1 MTTVKLS
8 EPRRRILA
16 AVGALALILA
26 AYVLWARPLQ
36 LRWGATEAEVG
47 SQMPGDELNPTP
59 SFLATRAIEI
69 EGAPADIWP
78 WLMQMGYDRAGL
90 YGFDLFEKVGSP
102 RTPLGVDRIL
112 PQFQDLKVGDPIPV
126 TPLLTMT
133 FHAIAP
139 QEYMVWSTGDGRS
152 SITWALRAS
161 GTTTTRLVSRTR
173 WDYHWTQPG
182 RLALDVLNEFTDHL
196 AMRKIL
202 QGVKGRVEGNIQPK
216 SDINIEFALY
226 LGSALVF
233 VWALLS
239 ILRLP
244 LTWISW
250 LIGLAGG
257 SAWLVTWYAPRSL
270 WVGAAFAMLGVW
282 AIRVEERDLKRARM
296 RQEQDR
302 HARASKPGV

>member
-1 MTTVKLS
+1 MQARLS

-16 AVGALALILA
+16 AVGALALTMA
-26 AYVLWARPLQ
+26 AYGLWARPLQ
-36 LRWGATEAEVG
+36 LRWGATEAEAG
-47 SQMPGDELNPTP
+47 GPMPGDELNPTP

-69 EGAPADIWP
+69 NGAPADIWP

-102 RTPLGVDRIL
+102 RTPFGVDRIL
-112 PQFQDLKVGDPIPV
+112 PQFQDLKVGDPVPV

-133 FHAIAP
+133 FQAIAP
-139 QEYMVWSTGDGRS
+139 REYMVWSTEDGHS
-152 SITWALRAS
+152 SITWALHAS
-161 GTTTTRLVSRTR
+161 GPTTTRLISRTR
-173 WDYHWTQPG
+173 WNYHWTQPG
-182 RLALDVLNEFTDHL
+182 RLALDALDEFTDHL

-202 QGVKGRVEGNIQPK
+202 QGVKGRVEGSIQPK

-233 VWALLS
+233 LWALIS
-239 ILRLP
+239 IVRLP

-257 SAWLVTWYAPRSL
+257 WAWLATWYAPASL
-270 WVGAAFAMLGVW
+270 WVGAAFAMLVVW
-282 AIRVEERDLKRARM
+282 AIRVEERDVKRARM

-302 HARASKPGV
+302 NARTAKPRA